1 MATVR
6 GDIFS
11 AVVTALEGV
20 AGVFRVVKAPA
31 PDGSIAGLVADVGCK
46 GKCVL
51 EVYLGEDDVLPES
64 QGMNH
69 DALSMHVGLICH
81 VGVAEDLDTSDL
93 EDRVCELLADVYE
106 AMTADPTW
114 GGKALDTRVQT
125 FSTGVMVDPREG
137 VGTWAAAQAYLVRYR
152 FRYGDPAVAV

>member
-11 AVVTALEGV
+11 AIVTALEGV
-20 AGVFRVVKAPA
+20 AGVFRVLKAPA
-31 PDGSIAGLVADVGCK
+31 ADESIAGLVADVGCK

-69 DALSMHVGLICH
+69 DALSMHVGIICH
-81 VGVAEDLDTSDL
+81 VGVAADLDTSDL

-106 AMTADPTW
+106 AMTDDPTW
-114 GGKALDTRVQT
+114 GGNALDTRVQT
-125 FSTGVMVDPREG
+125 FSTGVMVDPREA
-137 VGTWAAAQAYLVRYR
+137 VATWAAAQAYLVRYR